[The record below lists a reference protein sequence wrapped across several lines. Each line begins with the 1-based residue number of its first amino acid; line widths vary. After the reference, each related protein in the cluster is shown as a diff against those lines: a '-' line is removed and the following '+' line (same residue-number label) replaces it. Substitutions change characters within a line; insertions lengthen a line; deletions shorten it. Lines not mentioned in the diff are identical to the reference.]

1 MYNWDISFLDTFS
14 MTLYFYQLA
23 PFDDGLSSY
32 LEQHSIDK
40 HDAFFDLDPTESNR
54 PQFNLLLDRLSDNDV
69 LIIPSLEKL
78 GSSISDV
85 SNNLLSLSICNVR
98 IQFIDKSDQS
108 LLDKFDGTIGLANH
122 LLEFLQ
128 IERRI
133 SASRRKAGIE
143 SAKLNDSKLSPWEF
157 DKRKYKGRKPLS
169 RKKRKL
175 ILHHLLMKRSIVSIA
190 RDLGISRG
198 TVYNYQESVFDEYSD
213 EVFIARNIMAN
224 KNFEILPSTKYE
236 TLNELLLDLYYYH
249 NNLCKREIMNSIKA
263 YRHLMTDEL
272 DLLTF
277 SGLLV
282 SGLYDYNNQYHY
294 SNESKSM
301 INALASKALEH
312 EITSCA
318 GFFKHFNQLYSTQ
331 TQLIDSRTI
340 RRIKTLD
347 PMVSGVE
354 KQPFTACLN
363 SLGFSEIDTV
373 KKEIYYDNLN
383 MIILGANV
391 SHYDL
396 NATLDN
402 LYDE

>member
-1 MYNWDISFLDTFS
+1 MGYTLFGHPA

-23 PFDDGLSSY
+23 PSEDGLSSY
-32 LEQHSIDK
+32 LEQYSIDR
-40 HDAFFDLDPTESNR
+40 HDAFFDLDPTDSNR
-54 PQFNLLLDRLSDNDV
+54 PQFNLLLDHLSDNDV
-69 LIIPSLEKL
+69 LIVPSLEKL

-85 SNNLLSLSICNVR
+85 ANNLLSLSISNVR
-98 IQFIDKSDQS
+98 IKFIERSDQS
-108 LLDKFDGTIGLANH
+108 LLDKFEGSIGLSNY

-128 IERRI
+128 IEQRI
-133 SASRRKAGIE
+133 LASRRKAGIE

-169 RKKRKL
+169 LNKRKL
-175 ILHHLLMKRSIVSIA
+175 LLHHLLMKRSIVSIA
-190 RDLGISRG
+190 RDLEISRG
-198 TVYNYQESVFDEYSD
+198 TVYNYQEKVFDEYSD

-249 NNLCKREIMNSIKA
+249 NNLCKREIMNSIKV
-263 YRHLMTDEL
+263 YQHLMTDEL

-277 SGLLV
+277 SSLVV
-282 SGLYDYNNQYHY
+282 SGIYDYNSQYHY
-294 SNESKSM
+294 TNESKSM

-312 EITSCA
+312 GITSCTE
-318 GFFKHFNQLYSTQ
+318 FFSHFRQQYNRESE
-331 TQLIDSRTI
+331 LIDSRMI
-340 RRIKTLD
+340 SRIKTLD

-354 KQPFTACLN
+354 KQPFNTCLN
-363 SLGFSEIDTV
+363 SLGFSEIRTV

-383 MIILGANV
+383 MIILGPNAGN
-391 SHYDL
+391 YDL